1 MVLKVETD
9 FLMNAV
15 TAFTNTNALLLL
27 LPVLVST
34 FFIYIPIWQALNVS
48 NDLFLLKFVSLTF
61 PSPFS
66 TCFFHLT
73 SFLLLWSIAPYFLM
87 PSPLLSFSLSAPHP
101 TLPCLLC
108 SFLLF
113 LSLSLAG
120 GLIHFIVCSLQVYPR
135 KKTPAV
141 DRLCVGVPAAEVSQ
155 MLLNP
160 TSPFSSL

>member
-1 MVLKVETD
+1 METD
-9 FLMNAV
+9 FLVNAV

-27 LPVLVST
+27 PILVST
-34 FFIYIPIWQALNVS
+34 FFIHIPIWLALNVA
-48 NDLFLLKFVSLTF
+48 NYPFLLKFVSPTF

-73 SFLLLWSIAPYFLM
+73 PSLLLWSIAPYFLM
-87 PSPLLSFSLSAPHP
+87 PSSVLSFSLSAPHP

-120 GLIHFIVCSLQVYPR
+120 WLIHVIVCSLQVYPR

-141 DRLCVGVPAAEVSQ
+141 DRLCVGIPAAEVSQ
-155 MLLNP
+155 MPQNP